1 MEFLEAIDKKVS
13 IEDKYFADTP
23 ITETNLFE
31 SLKKMKN
38 DKAPGPDGLTKEW
51 YFTFWDIIKGDLLNC
66 VREIESKGELSE
78 MQKKLWC
85 KNLLQKRGSQIN
97 KKL

>member
-1 MEFLEAIDKKVS
+1 
-13 IEDKYFADTP
+13 
-23 ITETNLFE
+23 
-31 SLKKMKN
+31 MKN

-78 MQKKLWC
+78 MQKRGGVKISYKKGDRKL
-85 KNLLQKRGSQIN
+85 I
-97 KKL
+97 KKIIDQSHFLILTSKL